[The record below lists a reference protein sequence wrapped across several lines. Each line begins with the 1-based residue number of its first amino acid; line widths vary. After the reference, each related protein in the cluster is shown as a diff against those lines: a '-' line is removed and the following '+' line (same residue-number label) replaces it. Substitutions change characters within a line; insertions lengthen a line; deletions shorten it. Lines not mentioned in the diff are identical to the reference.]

1 MALRPAEVH
10 VGFRGGV
17 STRADSKTV
26 PPTQLLVL
34 ENGVF
39 SRETSI
45 RKRNGYESLAS
56 VIDGSASVLTGAIR
70 TATRDNE
77 LIAFTSNRAYS
88 RQTGADQW
96 SDTGAVYS
104 VVGNDR
110 PLVKTGTQQLQPDH
124 ATLGSVTVAAWE
136 DSAGGVW
143 WNVVDAVSGRI
154 YRAATQADA
163 LGRSPRCVTCGPNL
177 HIYYAVPTTNSVM
190 AIVVN
195 PAAPGAAITPVVLV
209 SDMDFTQPIYD
220 ACATARS
227 GTPAA
232 IAWFEAGT
240 TAVRIG
246 YVDASGTLG
255 SPILGHPSVFTFAAA
270 RDATSPLGLAFED
283 NDDPGSGL
291 FGIAY
296 ISGGASKVAMFGAGT
311 VSPADPIAQVGSTK
325 TGPAVVSIVRVTLA
339 LTNVVAITAWE
350 EDAADPSNASVIIA
364 RVSLNSGLV
373 SSFTVRSVGIVA
385 RAFLI
390 GGSSLTSSAFVTLV
404 HDTTFFNVYV
414 TLRMSDG
421 VCVARLAPG
430 AAAGLPGRQHLASA
444 PLDGDSVSIS
454 LPFRER
460 LVSENNDKFR
470 ETGIRLFT
478 LDFDSEDSHQ
488 YAQLGRGLY
497 LAGACPQ
504 HYDGR
509 QWTEQGFH
517 VGPELI
523 ATVSAGGGS
532 MTSAVTYLYRAWY
545 ERTDFQGE
553 VHRGP
558 VSIGTL
564 VTMGGADTQ
573 VTLTLPTLRITQGTN
588 TRVCVARSLASDTGD
603 TAELFRVT
611 SLDPTTAGTANGYVA
626 NDATVDTVSFIDRMS
641 DAALRTQE
649 PLYTNGG
656 LLSNDPSALGA
667 VVFRGQSRLF
677 FTDPSNG
684 LNLRYS
690 QPLDDGYGV
699 EIPPDLVLSVDPFG
713 GDITAGAFQD
723 GRGVIWKA
731 GSIFLF
737 QGDGPAPNGDTSTGG
752 FSTPQLITSDV
763 GCTDPSSIV
772 LTPNGHMFKS
782 AKGIYL
788 LARDGSVSYVGAPV
802 EAYNAQTVRRATV
815 MPDRTQIVFLTD
827 SGLSLLFD
835 HYHTQ
840 WSTFTNHE
848 GLDAAVVNGRYH
860 YLRTDGRV
868 FRETPGVYLDDNAR
882 IRLRLETAWIHML
895 PQLQGFQRF
904 WHLHLLGTW
913 VSPHQLGIQYQTDYT
928 PGWTDSYWYD
938 ATGLTDDTGWI
949 TGGNAAPIGVESI
962 VGSPYGDGNYGDG
975 QYGGSASGPY
985 QWRLHLD
992 EAGQSIQFRFED
1004 FEAEGHAGAS
1014 FELTE
1019 MLLTG
1024 GVKAHAI
1031 KPFTSSRSL

>member
-1 MALRPAEVH
+1 MTLQPAEIH

-17 STRADSKTV
+17 ETRSDPRTV

-39 SRETSI
+39 SRATSI
-45 RKRNGYESLAS
+45 KKRNGYESLLS
-56 VIDGSASVLTGAIR
+56 VIDGSADVLSGAIR
-70 TATRDNE
+70 TATRDHE
-77 LIAFTSNRAYS
+77 LLAFTSKRAYS
-88 RQTGADQW
+88 RQTSVDQW

-104 VVGNDR
+104 VVGSDR
-110 PLVKTGTQQLQPDH
+110 PLVRTGTQQLQPDC
-124 ATLGSVTVAAWE
+124 ATLNNVTVAAWE
-136 DSAGGVW
+136 DSGGGVW
-143 WNVVDAVSGRI
+143 WSVVDATSHRVFRVP
-154 YRAATQADA
+154 TQADA
-163 LGRSPRCVTCGPNL
+163 AGISPRCVPCGSNL
-177 HIYYAVPTTNSVM
+177 HVYYAVAASNRIYVL
-190 AIVVN
+190 VVN
-195 PAAPGAAITPVVLV
+195 PATPSAAVTPVILTDDLAGANPV
-209 SDMDFTQPIYD
+209 FD
-220 ACATARS
+220 ACKTGRT

-232 IAWFEAGT
+232 IAWLANGT
-240 TAVRIG
+240 TNIRLG
-246 YVDASGTLG
+246 YVDQSGVLG
-255 SPILGHPSVFTFAAA
+255 SPLNGHPSVITEAFSYGATTPLAVDYFDVDGGVGDVFALAHVNSTGTGRAVAYDGDLVNLGARSVYVTVDVQRIAVSVIDSTSKMVVAFEEAAA
-270 RDATSPLGLAFED
+270 EPSERFVVCV
-283 NDDPGSGL
+283 DDVIPASTPGTQTT
-291 FGIAY
+291 I
-296 ISGGASKVAMFGAGT
+296 
-311 VSPADPIAQVGSTK
+311 
-325 TGPAVVSIVRVTLA
+325 
-339 LTNVVAITAWE
+339 
-350 EDAADPSNASVIIA
+350 
-364 RVSLNSGLV
+364 
-373 SSFTVRSVGIVA
+373 RSVGLASRSWRVGTDIFAV
-385 RAFLI
+385 F
-390 GGSSLTSSAFVTLV
+390 V
-404 HDTTFFNVYV
+404 HDTTYFNTYI
-414 TLRMSDG
+414 TLKISDAASDDFIATG
-421 VCVARLAPG
+421 RHAPAQASGAPIRKHLSSAHVA
-430 AAAGLPGRQHLASA
+430 
-444 PLDGDSVSIS
+444 DDSVSIC
-454 LPFRER
+454 LPVRER
-460 LVSENNDKFR
+460 LVSENNDQFR
-470 ETGIRLFT
+470 ETGIRLVT

-523 ATVSAGGGS
+523 VTVSAGGGS
-532 MTSAVTYLYRAWY
+532 MTSATTYLYRAWY
-545 ERTDFQGE
+545 EATDFQGE

-564 VTMGGADTQ
+564 VTMGGGDTQ
-573 VTLTLPTLRITQGTN
+573 VTLTLPTLRVTQKTN
-588 TRVCVARSLASDTGD
+588 VRICVARSLASDTGD
-603 TAELFRVT
+603 TARLFRVT
-611 SLDPTTAGTANGYVA
+611 SLDPTASGANGYVA
-626 NDATVDTVSFIDRMS
+626 NDASVDTVSFVDRMS
-641 DAALRTQE
+641 DADLRLQE

-656 LLSNDPSALGA
+656 VLSNDPSALGA
-667 VVFRGQSRLF
+667 VVFRGQNRLF

-684 LNLRYS
+684 LNLRFS
-690 QPLDDGYGV
+690 QPLDEGYGV

-737 QGDGPAPNGDTSTGG
+737 QGDGPAANGDISQGG

-802 EAYNAQTVRRATV
+802 EAYNAQSVRRATV

-827 SGLSLLFD
+827 SGLSLLYD
-835 HYHTQ
+835 HYHGQ

-848 GLDAAVVNGRYH
+848 GFDAAVVNGQYH
-860 YLRTDGRV
+860 YLRTDGRI
-868 FRETPGVYLDDNAR
+868 FRETPGVYLDDNVR

-913 VSPHQLGIQYQTDYT
+913 SSPHQLGIQYQTDYA

-938 ATGLTDDTGWI
+938 ATGLTDSTGWI
-949 TGGNAAPIGVESI
+949 TGGSAAIIGEESI
-962 VGSPYGDGNYGDG
+962 VGSIYGSGVYGDGNYGG
-975 QYGGSASGPY
+975 LGSGVY

-1004 FEAEGHAGAS
+1004 FEAEGYAGAS

-1024 GVKAHAI
+1024 GVKALAR
-1031 KPFTSSRSL
+1031 KPFTAGRSL